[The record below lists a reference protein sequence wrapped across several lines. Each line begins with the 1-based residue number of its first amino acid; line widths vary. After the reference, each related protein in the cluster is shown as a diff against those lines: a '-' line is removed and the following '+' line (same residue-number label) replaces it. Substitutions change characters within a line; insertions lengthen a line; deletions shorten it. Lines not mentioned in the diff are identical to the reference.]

1 MEALAWA
8 IVFTVC
14 VFDYRSHE
22 ENVVFTGSVAGIS
35 VLALLLLTVA
45 SWSTI

>member
-14 VFDYRSHE
+14 VFDYRSAE
-22 ENVVFTGSVAGIS
+22 DKAYFTKIVAWVSI
-35 VLALLLLTVA
+35 VMLYLLTAVP
-45 SWSTI
+45 WLT